1 MKTKDETPQYG
12 WATVIVKF
20 LQFIMDMISG
30 AAKRKKEQE
39 IAAAKAELQKA
50 LAEGRITDAAY
61 WKKKIDQLL
70 GVAVGL
76 LLACFLSGCGTFDPP
91 QPVPVVVVPETVV
104 IGERINKVKPGDTI
118 VVPALKSPAK
128 QWYLVDDTGLYQW
141 LDIDL
146 TGQGKKD
153 IQPKQA
159 GQK

>member
-1 MKTKDETPQYG
+1 MKSKEEKQYG

-20 LQFIMDMISG
+20 LNFIIDMMNR

-39 IAAAKAELQKA
+39 IAAAKGELQKA

-61 WKKKIDQLL
+61 WKKKIDQLV
-70 GVAVGL
+70 GVASIL
-76 LLACFLSGCGTFDPP
+76 LMAFLLSGCCGVFCTQKSEPI
-91 QPVPVVVVPETVV
+91 VVVPQFVI

-118 VVPALKSPAK
+118 TVPVLKAPAK

-146 TGQGKKD
+146 SGQNKKVV
-153 IQPKQA
+153 K
-159 GQK
+159 